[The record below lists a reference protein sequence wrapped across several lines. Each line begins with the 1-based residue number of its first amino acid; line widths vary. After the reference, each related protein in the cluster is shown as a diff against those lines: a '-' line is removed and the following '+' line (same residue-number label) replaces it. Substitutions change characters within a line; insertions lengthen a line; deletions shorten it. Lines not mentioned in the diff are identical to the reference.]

1 MVRRKVKIRF
11 WMKIR
16 QDKSLQYFTNENLE
30 KDSKTIYHTGTLQ
43 YIEVVCI

>member
-1 MVRRKVKIRF
+1 MVRWKVKIRF

-16 QDKSLQYFTNENLE
+16 QDKSIQFFIIENLE
-30 KDSKTIYHTGTLQ
+30 KDAKTICHPGTLQ